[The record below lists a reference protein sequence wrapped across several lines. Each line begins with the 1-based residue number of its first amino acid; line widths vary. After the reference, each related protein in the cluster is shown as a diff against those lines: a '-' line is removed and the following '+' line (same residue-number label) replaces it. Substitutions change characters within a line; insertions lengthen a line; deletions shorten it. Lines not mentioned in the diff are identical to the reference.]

1 MDKVV
6 SGVHKVMRNFCE
18 GEGNETG

>member
-6 SGVHKVMRNFCE
+6 SGVAAKT
-18 GEGNETG
+18 GYTGNT